1 MAHSLSDFLLGRRLF
16 LAAGLT
22 SFALPALAG
31 VGPDLIKGTLA
42 RFKLAQAPKPLPD
55 LAFVDGADK
64 PVKLSDYKGKVV
76 LLNFW
81 ATWCAPCVKEMPSL
95 DRLQA
100 EMGKDKFVVLP
111 LSLDG
116 PSKPKVV
123 PFYKDKD
130 LTELGIYFDKGHKT
144 MQAVDVNVLPTSI
157 LIDAEG
163 RELGRIEG
171 EADWAKPEAVALMK
185 AAIG

>member
-1 MAHSLSDFLLGRRLF
+1 
-16 LAAGLT
+16 
-22 SFALPALAG
+22 
-31 VGPDLIKGTLA
+31 
-42 RFKLAQAPKPLPD
+42 
-55 LAFVDGADK
+55 
-64 PVKLSDYKGKVV
+64 
-76 LLNFW
+76 
-81 ATWCAPCVKEMPSL
+81 MPSL

-123 PFYKDKD
+123 PFYKNKD

-185 AAIG
+185 AAMG